1 MTWEHTWQL
10 PGPVDPD
17 APVELE
23 AAALTYSFPDGTQA
37 LAGVGLQVR
46 RGERIALVGP
56 NGAGKSTLLLA
67 LAGLLRPTAGEVRLA
82 GKPPLPKQAVAAP
95 RVGILFQDPD
105 DQLFCTSVFD
115 DVAFGPRNY
124 GVPEA
129 ALPELVQ
136 RSLAAVGF
144 HHLDESW
151 LARPA
156 HRLSRGQRQRVALAS
171 VLAME
176 PEVLLLDEPT
186 AALDPHARQHLLAT
200 LAALPKALLFATQD
214 LYDAAVLCGR
224 VILIDAGRI
233 AADGATFEVLSDE
246 PLLHEHGL
254 EFGSHHAI
262 VRAVYQRAGRP
273 VPGAP
278 TP

>member
-1 MTWEHTWQL
+1 MTWEHGWQL
-10 PGPVDPD
+10 PDPVDPE
-17 APVELE
+17 APVELAAE
-23 AAALTYSFPDGTQA
+23 ALAYSFPDGTEA
-37 LAGVGLQVR
+37 LAGVALQVR
-46 RGERIALVGP
+46 RAERIALVGP
-56 NGAGKSTLLLA
+56 NGAGKSTLLLV
-67 LAGLLRPTAGEVRLA
+67 LAGLLRPAKGEVRFE
-82 GKPPLPKQAVAAP
+82 GQAPNGVAAAQGP

-105 DQLFCTSVFD
+105 DQLFCTSIFD

-124 GVPEA
+124 GVAEE
-129 ALPELVQ
+129 ALPELVH

-144 HHLDESW
+144 HHIDQTW

-200 LAALPKALLFATQD
+200 LAELPKALLFATQD

-224 VILIDAGRI
+224 VVVIDAGRI
-233 AADGATFEVLSDE
+233 AADGPACEVLSDDG
-246 PLLHEHGL
+246 LLHRHGL
-254 EFGSHHAI
+254 EFGSHHSI
-262 VRAVYQRAGRP
+262 VRAVYERAGRTF
-273 VPGAP
+273 PGPPPA
-278 TP
+278 